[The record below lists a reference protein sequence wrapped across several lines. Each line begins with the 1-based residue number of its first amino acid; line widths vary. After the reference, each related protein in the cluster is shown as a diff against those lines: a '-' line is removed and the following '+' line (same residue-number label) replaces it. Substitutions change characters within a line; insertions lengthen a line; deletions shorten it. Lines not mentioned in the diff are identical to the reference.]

1 MSFYIGFG
9 ILFCKTIICDDNGYN
24 IELNQKRNEVFMLE
38 NEMEHKRVMEQI
50 AQKHTI
56 RQINELR
63 DEIRQINMKINSW
76 W

>member
-1 MSFYIGFG
+1 M
-9 ILFCKTIICDDNGYN
+9 
-24 IELNQKRNEVFMLE
+24 FMLE
-38 NEMEHKRVMEQI
+38 NEIEHKRVMEQI

-63 DEIRQINMKINSW
+63 DEIRQINTKRNSW